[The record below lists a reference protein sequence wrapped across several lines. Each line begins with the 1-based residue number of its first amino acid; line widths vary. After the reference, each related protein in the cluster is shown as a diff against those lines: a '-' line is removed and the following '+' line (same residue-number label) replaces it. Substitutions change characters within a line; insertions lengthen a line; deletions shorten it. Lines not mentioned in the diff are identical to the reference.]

1 MKKKTEKKM
10 TLGTVKV
17 AKLNVANTQ
26 MGQYPTTTVFTT
38 TTHHTFD
45 C

>member
-1 MKKKTEKKM
+1 MKKQQAKKM
-10 TLGTVKV
+10 TLGAVKV
-17 AKLNVANTQ
+17 AKLNGNAQ
-26 MGQYPTTTVFTT
+26 GQKIPTTTVFTT